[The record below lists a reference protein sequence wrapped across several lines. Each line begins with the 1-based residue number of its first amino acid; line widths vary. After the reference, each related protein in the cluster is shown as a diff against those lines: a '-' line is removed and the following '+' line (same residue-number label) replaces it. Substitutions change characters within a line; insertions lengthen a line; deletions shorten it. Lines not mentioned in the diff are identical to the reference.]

1 MSEIA
6 VATVTKLGA
15 IYDPPHPVV
24 LKKQMQSLNAHA
36 QAFIGLAPFIV
47 ISSADRAGRCDAS
60 PRGDAPGFVAIL
72 DDKTLLIP
80 DRPGNNRLDSLR
92 NFVENPQIGLLFI
105 VPGITETLR
114 VNGSVRIIADDI
126 RLSGLAAN
134 GRMPKTGLVVTVE
147 EAFFHC
153 GKALIRSR
161 LWDPEAQVERGM
173 FASLGRILAE
183 QAGGIDVEEAE
194 KLVAENYRTEL

>member
-1 MSEIA
+1 MSEVEVETIDA
-6 VATVTKLGA
+6 LET

-36 QAFIGLAPFIV
+36 RAFIGLSPFIV

-92 NFVENPQIGLLFI
+92 NILEKPRVGLLFI

-114 VNGSVRIIADDI
+114 VNGPAQIVADDI
-126 RLSGLAAN
+126 RLTGLAAN
-134 GRMPKTGLVVTVE
+134 GRTPKTGLMVTVE

-161 LWDPEAQVERGM
+161 LWDVDAQVEKGT

-183 QAGGIDVEEAE
+183 QAGGISVAEAE
-194 KLVAENYRTEL
+194 TLVAENYRTEL

>member
-1 MSEIA
+1 MSDVEVETI
-6 VATVTKLGA
+6 GA
-15 IYDPPHPVV
+15 LETIYDPPHPVV
-24 LKKQMQSLNAHA
+24 LKKQMQSLNGHA
-36 QAFIGLAPFIV
+36 RAFIGLSPFIV

-60 PRGDAPGFVAIL
+60 PRGDAPGFVAVL
-72 DDKTLLIP
+72 DDKTVLIP

-92 NFVENPQIGLLFI
+92 NILENPWIGLLFI

-114 VNGSVRIIADDI
+114 VNGPVRIIGDDT
-126 RLSGLAAN
+126 RLTGLATN
-134 GRMPKTGLVVTVE
+134 GRTPKTGLMVTVQ

-161 LWDPEAQVERGM
+161 LWDVDAQVEKGT

-183 QAGGIDVEEAE
+183 QAGGISVAEAE